1 MAASKLDAGE
11 LARQLASLPTLDRES
26 LKARWEELFDARP
39 PIRASQSF
47 MRLGIAYRL
56 QEATLGRLPL
66 RIRRRLDKTADALAA
81 GKPVMAVPV
90 TRIKPGTKLL
100 RDWQGDTHEVL
111 VLEQGLLYRG
121 ETYRSLSEIARTITG
136 ARWSGPAFF
145 GLKRAT

>member
-11 LARQLASLPTLDRES
+11 LARQLASLPALDRES
-26 LKARWEELFDARP
+26 LKARWEELFDAPP
-39 PIRASQSF
+39 PIRASQGF

-66 RIRRRLDKTADALAA
+66 RIRRRLDQAATALAA

-111 VLEQGLLYRG
+111 VLEDGLLYRG
-121 ETYRSLSEIARTITG
+121 ETYRSLSEIARAITG